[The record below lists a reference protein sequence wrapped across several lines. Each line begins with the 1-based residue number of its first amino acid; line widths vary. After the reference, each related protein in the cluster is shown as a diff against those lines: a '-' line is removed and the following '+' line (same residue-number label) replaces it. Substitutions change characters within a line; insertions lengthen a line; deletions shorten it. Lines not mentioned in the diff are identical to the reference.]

1 MLNNKAA
8 IVSRKIFKW
17 WKRSLIAWYQ
27 QGESITALFDELN
40 SLAAPYIDGS
50 NLFQLIVMEAHRHSP
65 SVTTHCSSA
74 KSKNCRISSQ
84 FWNLLII
91 WYPLHSRNA
100 YTLWNR
106 FKENTEV
113 HKYAKCW
120 MLTAV
125 HFTTICFAASVK
137 MLGLKSAVKN
147 TVGSSVMYLTNIIG
161 CSAQRKSG
169 RSLLNAD
176 TTSVLR
182 ILHGSCARWTQQCS
196 NDSEAGISEN
206 VWARAQEKHS
216 SAAIQC
222 RAAEPKM
229 D

>member
-1 MLNNKAA
+1 
-8 IVSRKIFKW
+8 
-17 WKRSLIAWYQ
+17 
-27 QGESITALFDELN
+27 
-40 SLAAPYIDGS
+40 
-50 NLFQLIVMEAHRHSP
+50 
-65 SVTTHCSSA
+65 
-74 KSKNCRISSQ
+74 
-84 FWNLLII
+84 
-91 WYPLHSRNA
+91 
-100 YTLWNR
+100 
-106 FKENTEV
+106 
-113 HKYAKCW
+113 

-182 ILHGSCARWTQQCS
+182 ILHVSCARWTQQCS

-206 VWARAQEKHS
+206 VWALSLIHISNRACGIGRLHRRHNYIEKYPILIGSVDPSRLQSFIRESRKILTEEKRQKHRRYAGYHQRYQGIDQTHWWHHS
-216 SAAIQC
+216 EQ
-222 RAAEPKM
+222 RNHDRGKR
-229 D
+229 DHHGHH